1 MLNTAINQEIKRGDI
16 WLANLGEGVGSI
28 QGKLRPVVIVQNN
41 MGNQYSPTLTCIPL
55 TSQNKKQLP
64 THVLLKNTT
73 CLLSLSIA
81 LCEQITTLSKGML
94 SRYIGEVS
102 SVDMQEIERAIKI
115 QTGIK
120 DDLDISSICNFINE
134 SSNIKMIVDIFKVL
148 KEKYNLLKI
157 S

>member
-16 WLANLGEGVGSI
+16 WLVDLGEGVGSI

>member
-120 DDLDISSICNFINE
+120 DDLDILSICNFINE